1 MMSEDKLKSTGLMTG
16 IAAGSMLI
24 PLLAQ
29 NLLHFLYDV
38 PLVNIA
44 ITVAEFL
51 GLMLWIVPVA
61 LICLVENLGMLIGEV
76 RDGGYVERRFWWT
89 PVMFFALLAVK
100 ALFCRSLAVQ
110 IFLTALGLAGPG

>member
-44 ITVAEFL
+44 ITVGEFL

-61 LICLVENLGMLIGEV
+61 LICLVENLGMLIGEI
-76 RDGGYVERRFWWT
+76 RDGGYVEKRFLWV
-89 PVMFFALLAVK
+89 PVMFFGLLGVK
-100 ALFCRSLAVQ
+100 VLFYHSLAVQ
-110 IFLTALGLAGPG
+110 IFLHTLGLGG